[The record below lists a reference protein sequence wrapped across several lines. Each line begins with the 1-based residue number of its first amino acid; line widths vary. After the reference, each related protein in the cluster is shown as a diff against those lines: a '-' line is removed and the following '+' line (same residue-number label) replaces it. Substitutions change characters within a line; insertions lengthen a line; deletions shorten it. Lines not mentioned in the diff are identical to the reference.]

1 MLRQQKVGWLGIEN
15 DRYCRRSI
23 LYLCCGWGWSEK
35 LQKYANVLE
44 GWSPRENMIT
54 LSAIDNQYPP
64 PKQECVTDE

>member
-1 MLRQQKVGWLGIEN
+1 MAIIADVQYCIYVVGGLV
-15 DRYCRRSI
+15 
-23 LYLCCGWGWSEK
+23 GWSEK
-35 LQKYANVLE
+35 VQKYANVLQ